1 MEKNNHILYKRS
13 IIFGFIILISFYL
26 GFIIGKNAA
35 QRERQNTQ
43 IQKQVS
49 NKNNKILYLLEHAN
63 EFLTNNQ
70 IDTLS
75 PIPY

>member
-1 MEKNNHILYKRS
+1 MEYNNHFLYKRL

-49 NKNNKILYLLEHAN
+49 NKNKILYL
-63 EFLTNNQ
+63 Q
-70 IDTLS
+70 
-75 PIPY
+75 